1 MSTLKEKINFT
12 VLIDKM
18 KQIDRRTKII
28 GVDRRETD
36 AEHSFSITLMAYV
49 FRDYAKDVNLEK
61 SP

>member
-1 MSTLKEKINFT
+1 MSTLNEKINFT

-36 AEHSFSITLMAYV
+36 AEHSFSIALMAYV
-49 FRDYAKDVNLEK
+49 FRD
-61 SP
+61 